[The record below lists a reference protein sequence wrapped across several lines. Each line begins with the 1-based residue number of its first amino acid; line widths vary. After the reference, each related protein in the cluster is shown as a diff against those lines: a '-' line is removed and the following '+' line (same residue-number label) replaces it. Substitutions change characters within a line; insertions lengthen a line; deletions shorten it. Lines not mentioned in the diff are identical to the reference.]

1 MNFEYIKSYYNVPA
15 EIGREVKING
25 ESGIIVEDRGNYIGV
40 NFDKDKPGVVVNAHP
55 TWEVEYLSI
64 GKVRG
69 ATKSQERYQRYLH
82 VGREIGYDNFLDF
95 CYWDARKEKEKRER
109 YY

>member
-1 MNFEYIKSYYNVPA
+1 MNFKYIKSYYGVPA

-40 NFDKDKPGVVVNAHP
+40 NFHKDKPGVVKPAHP
-55 TWEVEYLSI
+55 TWEVEYLGA
-64 GKVRG
+64 GKIRKVSKGR
-69 ATKSQERYQRYLH
+69 ERYAQYLSL
-82 VGREIGYDNFLDF
+82 GREIGFDNFIDF

-109 YY
+109 Y